1 MIGKRFIF
9 INSLCLLLSVF
20 AACSNDV
27 DGNDLGD
34 AGMGGDLPAQS
45 YPQKQAERQIEEH
58 SFEIELDGWGQ
69 VMFAPFA
76 QEKGEND
83 TDQAQENRDVQFKL
97 LKDGKT
103 VYTFPARYEGDV
115 LQGQKFEGVAA
126 VSFYDYNEDGR
137 KDILLLIKYAGGD
150 SGMGASFYE
159 PRLYTQEEELEFH
172 VDLLPMEYLSDYR
185 ENIADMKKGLK
196 LYARKYK
203 VATSKSAWEVE
214 RFAKRV
220 KRLILAGDFEGL
232 AETMVFPIRID
243 ETVYMDKAAYM
254 KAEFVKNPSPEFIEA
269 LQAESCEDL
278 FCNYNGITM
287 GNGLCWI
294 LEEGSESHGLKV
306 YAINGITPEKE

>member
-1 MIGKRFIF
+1 MK
-9 INSLCLLLSVF
+9 
-20 AACSNDV
+20 
-27 DGNDLGD
+27 
-34 AGMGGDLPAQS
+34 
-45 YPQKQAERQIEEH
+45 E
-58 SFEIELDGWGQ
+58 
-69 VMFAPFA
+69 
-76 QEKGEND
+76 
-83 TDQAQENRDVQFKL
+83 
-97 LKDGKT
+97 GKT
-103 VYTFPARYEGDV
+103 VYTFPARYADDV
-115 LQGQKFEGVAA
+115 LQGQKFEEVAA

-137 KDILLLIKYAGGD
+137 KDILLLIKYNDGD
-150 SGMGASFYE
+150 SGMGASYYE

-214 RFAKRV
+214 RFVKRV

-232 AETMVFPIRID
+232 AETMIFPIRID

-278 FCNYNGITM
+278 FCNYSGIMM
-287 GNGLCWI
+287 GNGNCWI
-294 LEEGSESHGLKV
+294 SDMSGQGLKI
-306 YAINGITPEKE
+306 YAINGITPEKK